1 MEEHLLRIFTEGGP
15 RAARRLLEMLNAGC
29 VADGVCGRPEG
40 PWRLEPQNA
49 EGADGFVLT
58 LCLNAK
64 DFAAFRRTGVALAR
78 YVREEAEPRMLRE
91 LVRTEFGVS
100 DEAEAARLCASAEQ
114 RLAATAALRV
124 GFMAG
129 AFAAY
134 LERERRLHLEGFIR
148 FRLGTVRE
156 ELREALQAAVRERLP
171 DRQYEQF
178 TALLRLIVEH
188 RESQLPV
195 VHVHHSG
202 GQAFRLYDGRLRPL
216 RFSPG
221 PEENGSGD
229 PADGQDAPEESRIVS
244 CLLSAAPR
252 RIYIYTEEPD
262 ARVIRTLVGIFGD
275 RAAVC
280 PGRFPP

>member
-1 MEEHLLRIFTEGGP
+1 MGENLLRIYTEGGP

-29 VADGVCGRPEG
+29 AADGFPGPEG
-40 PWRLEPQNA
+40 PWRMEPQNA
-49 EGADGFVLT
+49 AGTDGFVLT
-58 LCLNAK
+58 LRLNAK
-64 DFAAFRRTGVALAR
+64 DFAAFRRTGAALAR
-78 YVREEAEPRMLRE
+78 YVREEAEPGLLKE
-91 LVRTEFGVS
+91 LVRTEHGVL
-100 DEAEAARLCASAEQ
+100 DEAEAARICASAEK